1 MAINYKQFE
10 TQSGFK
16 SPGFTVDTEGNVI
29 VRTITSTFTP
39 EEATTPPDFTVTENA
54 GAFEVANF

>member
-16 SPGFTVDTEGNVI
+16 HLSQNLIKKDVKSIKHV
-29 VRTITSTFTP
+29 
-39 EEATTPPDFTVTENA
+39 AT
-54 GAFEVANF
+54 